1 MATKKKTEKVETADM
16 TPKVT
21 RARKPKQ
28 MFKGWAEVERNG
40 EKKYVCPNC
49 GVELREKQIR
59 QNFNRCFVCGKEAE

>member
-1 MATKKKTEKVETADM
+1 MATKKKTEKVETADL

-49 GVELREKQIR
+49 GVELREQQIR
-59 QNFNRCFVCGKEAE
+59 MNYNRCCICGKEAE

>member
-1 MATKKKTEKVETADM
+1 MATKKKTEKVETADL

-40 EKKYVCPNC
+40 EKKFVCPNC
-49 GVELREKQIR
+49 GVELREIQIR

>member
-1 MATKKKTEKVETADM
+1 MATKKTEKVETADL

-49 GVELREKQIR
+49 GVELREIQIR

>member
-1 MATKKKTEKVETADM
+1 MATKKEKVETADL

-40 EKKYVCPNC
+40 EKKFVCPNC
-49 GVELREKQIR
+49 GVELREIQIR

>member
-1 MATKKKTEKVETADM
+1 MPKKKEVVETADL

-28 MFKGWAEVERNG
+28 KFKGWAEVERNG

>member
-1 MATKKKTEKVETADM
+1 MATKKKTEKVETADL

>member
-1 MATKKKTEKVETADM
+1 MATKKKTEKVETADL

-21 RARKPKQ
+21 RARKR

-49 GVELREKQIR
+49 GVELREIQIR
-59 QNFNRCFVCGKEAE
+59 QNFNRCYVCGKEAE

>member
-1 MATKKKTEKVETADM
+1 MATKKKTEKVETADL

-40 EKKYVCPNC
+40 EKKFVCPNC
-49 GVELREKQIR
+49 GVELREIQIR
-59 QNFNRCFVCGKEAE
+59 QNFNRCYVCGKEAE

>member
-1 MATKKKTEKVETADM
+1 MATKKKTEVVETADL

-21 RARKPKQ
+21 RTRKPKQ

-40 EKKYVCPNC
+40 EKKFICPNC
-49 GVELREKQIR
+49 GVELREIQIR

>member
-1 MATKKKTEKVETADM
+1 MATKKKAEKVETADL